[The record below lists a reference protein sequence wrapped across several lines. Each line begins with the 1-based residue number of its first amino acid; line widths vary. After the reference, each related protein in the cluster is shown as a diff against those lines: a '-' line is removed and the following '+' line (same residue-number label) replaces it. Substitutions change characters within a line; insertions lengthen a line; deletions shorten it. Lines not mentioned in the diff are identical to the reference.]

1 MSLENVENP
10 GVENREIETRLGG
23 IIKQDVS
30 NFKIDLERLAFV
42 LKNRN
47 DNQLNPL
54 VYEEKID
61 LLKGVAIRLE
71 DNATRPE
78 VDIPELSD
86 SLNSLRAVAKSFGE
100 PRSLTLDE
108 DLESLGQ
115 VKFASS
121 RIVDGLLDMKRK
133 IGQPKDEDEVAFVLT
148 DQIDHL
154 VDDFDAVIDFLSR
167 KSQSLREYQGY

>member
-1 MSLENVENP
+1 
-10 GVENREIETRLGG
+10 
-23 IIKQDVS
+23 
-30 NFKIDLERLAFV
+30 
-42 LKNRN
+42 
-47 DNQLNPL
+47 
-54 VYEEKID
+54 
-61 LLKGVAIRLE
+61 
-71 DNATRPE
+71 
-78 VDIPELSD
+78 
-86 SLNSLRAVAKSFGE
+86 VAKSFGE